1 MKDRV
6 LDWSIYEKTAREM
19 VTEGMVLLK
28 NEKAALPLRKNE
40 TVSVFGRMQNHY
52 YKSGTGSGGMV
63 NVSRVVS
70 IMDALSERDD
80 IKINQGLAGV
90 YVDWAKDNP
99 VDLGLG
105 WGQEP
110 WSQKEMPVTEELVK
124 EATSFAS

>member
-70 IMDALSERDD
+70 IMDALSERDLD
-80 IKINQGLAGV
+80 GDRSPGRRK
-90 YVDWAKDNP
+90 KCR
-99 VDLGLG
+99 
-105 WGQEP
+105 
-110 WSQKEMPVTEELVK
+110 
-124 EATSFAS
+124 